1 LKTISQKKNTNS
13 YLSDVL
19 AKDRVALARAI
30 TLIESNSP
38 AHFDQAQELLKQI
51 LPHSGKSI
59 RVGISGVPG
68 AGKSTLIEKLG
79 LHLIGLGHRVAVLA
93 VDPSSSKSGGSIL
106 GDKTRM
112 EQLSRSEHA
121 FIRPSPS
128 SGTLGGVA
136 RKTRES
142 ILLCEA
148 AGFDIILVETMGVGQ
163 GEIEMRSMVDF
174 FLLLQIAGAGDELQG
189 IKKGIMEMADAIVI
203 NKADGENK
211 QATLAAKRE
220 LRLAVHYLAP
230 SVPDWEIPV
239 LTCSAISGEGIPE
252 IWEKVDSFME
262 MLKSNQLFEK
272 RRIEQ
277 DKSWMHK
284 LIKEHINSF
293 IFKKDFLGVEIE
305 NLENEIIEGKVTPT
319 KAAQNILELF
329 QNKLKQI

>member
-1 LKTISQKKNTNS
+1 MTQILKTSALKDYILGIKNR
-13 YLSDVL
+13 
-19 AKDRVALARAI
+19 DRIALARAI

-38 AHFDQAQELLKQI
+38 VHFEQAQELLKQV
-51 LPHSGKSI
+51 LPQTGKSI

-79 LHLIGLGHRVAVLA
+79 LHLIRLGHRVAVLA
-93 VDPSSSKSGGSIL
+93 IDPSSSKSGGSIL

-112 EQLSRSEHA
+112 EQLSRSENA

-136 RKTRES
+136 RKTRET

-163 GEIEMRSMVDF
+163 GEIEVRSMVDF
-174 FLLLQIAGAGDELQG
+174 FLLLQIARAGDELQG

-203 NKADGENK
+203 NKADGKNK
-211 QATLAAKRE
+211 NAAIAAKRE
-220 LRLAVHYLAP
+220 LGLAIHYLAP
-230 SVPDWEIPV
+230 SIPGWEIPV

-252 IWEKVDSFME
+252 IWEKVVSFME
-262 MLKSNQLFEK
+262 LLKSNQLFEK

-293 IFKKDFLGVEIE
+293 IFKKDFLGAEVE
-305 NLENEIIEGKVTPT
+305 NLENKIINGKVTPT
-319 KAAQNILELF
+319 KAAQNILDLF
-329 QNKLKQI
+329 RSKLKQT